1 MLLSTFKLF
10 FPYQKTVNHNFLVII
25 TIDCLLESLL
35 YVKFISLLCQVSYS
49 LSVFFCGM
57 FITVEGFNKTG
68 IPSTLWDFME
78 PYSKINHVSGIAILA
93 VVILVMSN
101 LASNVPTGMLMDFF
115 WICQMKL
122 AFWTNT
128 CL

>member
-1 MLLSTFKLF
+1 M
-10 FPYQKTVNHNFLVII
+10 

-35 YVKFISLLCQVSYS
+35 YVKFISHLCQVSYS
-49 LSVFFCGM
+49 LLVFFCGM

-78 PYSKINHVSGIAILA
+78 PYSKIDRVSGIANLA
-93 VVILVMSN
+93 LVILLMSN

-115 WICQMKL
+115 HIYIYIYFFFFYYLFHNSFFFFFWICQMKL
-122 AFWTNT
+122 AFWINT

>member
-1 MLLSTFKLF
+1 M
-10 FPYQKTVNHNFLVII
+10 

-49 LSVFFCGM
+49 LLVFFCGM

-68 IPSTLWDFME
+68 IPRTLWEFME
-78 PYSKINHVSGIAILA
+78 PYSKIDRVSGIAILA

-115 WICQMKL
+115 HIYIYYFFFYYLFIILFFFWIFQMKL

>member
-1 MLLSTFKLF
+1 M
-10 FPYQKTVNHNFLVII
+10 

-35 YVKFISLLCQVSYS
+35 YVKFTSLLYQVSYS
-49 LSVFFCGM
+49 LLVFFCGM
-57 FITVEGFNKTG
+57 FITVKGFNETG

-78 PYSKINHVSGIAILA
+78 PYSKIDRVSGIANLA
-93 VVILVMSN
+93 LVILLMSN